1 MSKLSS
7 MQMLSEQLKNESKL
21 SNVERDW
28 ADCMLST
35 SAIVENKYLQL
46 EQDYQK
52 MIAKKVWSDIFNNN
66 TLTYDNFE
74 DYYNNELLKK

>member
-1 MSKLSS
+1 
-7 MQMLSEQLKNESKL
+7 MQELIEQLKSDSKML
-21 SNVERDW
+21 NVERDW

-35 SAIVENKYLQL
+35 SAIVENKYLKL

-52 MIAKKVWSDIFNNN
+52 MIAKKVWIDIFNNN